1 MNPASNG
8 VSASAFSSHSPM
20 TNASGSNDDRQQPAE
35 GSVVTT
41 WSGSPATGL
50 DGYTGEACGEIVPL
64 VCGIVCSVLG
74 LISGAVAL
82 ATASTGHANATA
94 SPAATPDAVAALALG
109 AALSALG
116 LL

>member
-1 MNPASNG
+1 MIAASNG

-41 WSGSPATGL
+41 GSGSPATAL

-74 LISGAVAL
+74 VIAGAVAL
-82 ATASTGHANATA
+82 ATAPAGHANATA
-94 SPAATPDAVAALALG
+94 SPAATPDALAALALG